1 MMPPEQV
8 DSWLLPPEDLS
19 LRGGL
24 KGRLAGEICLLETSF
39 NSSWSSSI
47 IFTRRRTVVCEK
59 PDFFAISSTLAP
71 ISSIIWKP

>member
-24 KGRLAGEICLLETSF
+24 KGRLAGEFCLLESQVDALT
-39 NSSWSSSI
+39 
-47 IFTRRRTVVCEK
+47 
-59 PDFFAISSTLAP
+59 PLP
-71 ISSIIWKP
+71 G

>member
-24 KGRLAGEICLLETSF
+24 KGRLAGEFCLLESQVDAL
-39 NSSWSSSI
+39 
-47 IFTRRRTVVCEK
+47 TRCLDK
-59 PDFFAISSTLAP
+59 QASPAIPAAVPENAGGDEAEPGGAGTP
-71 ISSIIWKP
+71 GG